1 MAVGSP
7 AEPDWLFP
15 QAGVPEAAPPD
26 WRPMFVDYLF
36 IAFVAAAA
44 FSPADALPLTRRAKL
59 LTMVESSVSPATLV
73 VVASRAIGLLGV

>member
-36 IAFVAAAA
+36 IAFVRRLR
-44 FSPADALPLTRRAKL
+44 SALPMPCR
-59 LTMVESSVSPATLV
+59 
-73 VVASRAIGLLGV
+73 